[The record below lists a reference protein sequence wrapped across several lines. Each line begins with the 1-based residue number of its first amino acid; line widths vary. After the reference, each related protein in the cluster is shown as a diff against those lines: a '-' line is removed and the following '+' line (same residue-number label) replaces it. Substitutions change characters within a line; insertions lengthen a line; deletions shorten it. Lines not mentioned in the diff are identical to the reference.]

1 MLPHLLRDTQ
11 LTPSFSVLPCASPA
25 DAAALRNYITEY
37 AAHPAQFK
45 YQGKVFVSTFSGEG
59 CTFGQGN
66 AAQGWKSQ
74 FTDQL
79 TGPNSVFFVPS
90 FFVDPATFNQYTS
103 IDGMFNV
110 RISSLSRL
118 NSCSYVLPCALH
130 MKWNSAW
137 PIQVTTNNFNQ
148 LVQKSG
154 AVVGK
159 LLGNTLMTQ
168 ISKVVQGVA
177 SSLDSDHQYINALG
191 GKTYLASG
199 SYH

>member
-1 MLPHLLRDTQ
+1 MFFHFLVKNLRSD
-11 LTPSFSVLPCASPA
+11 VLS
-25 DAAALRNYITEY
+25 
-37 AAHPAQFK
+37 
-45 YQGKVFVSTFSGEG
+45 
-59 CTFGQGN
+59 
-66 AAQGWKSQ
+66 W
-74 FTDQL
+74 
-79 TGPNSVFFVPS
+79 
-90 FFVDPATFNQYTS
+90 
-103 IDGMFNV
+103 
-110 RISSLSRL
+110 
-118 NSCSYVLPCALH
+118 ALH

-199 SYH
+199 LYH